1 MHYSYCWSHLL
12 RLSESP
18 VLIGRSFRAVVPGKW
33 KLDCDWTVS
42 ERNVTCFRPLR
53 LVSAHFYKDFRRG
66 DTLSP
71 AVLFPRA
78 NLELWMV
85 VNAISP
91 IEFLVEVTFWQFSLF
106 APLLEA
112 REPFYAF
119 SLSVT
124 TVILSLYEFPEV
136 QKRIRSSSASS
147 GCLSRRRPF
156 VVKIDSH
163 GTKTSSTTVK

>member
-1 MHYSYCWSHLL
+1 MQLV
-12 RLSESP
+12 R
-18 VLIGRSFRAVVPGKW
+18 
-33 KLDCDWTVS
+33 VS
-42 ERNVTCFRPLR
+42 C
-53 LVSAHFYKDFRRG
+53 RG
-66 DTLSP
+66 DIL
-71 AVLFPRA
+71 AIF
-78 NLELWMV
+78 V
-85 VNAISP
+85 VRSA
-91 IEFLVEVTFWQFSLF
+91 
-106 APLLEA
+106 AG